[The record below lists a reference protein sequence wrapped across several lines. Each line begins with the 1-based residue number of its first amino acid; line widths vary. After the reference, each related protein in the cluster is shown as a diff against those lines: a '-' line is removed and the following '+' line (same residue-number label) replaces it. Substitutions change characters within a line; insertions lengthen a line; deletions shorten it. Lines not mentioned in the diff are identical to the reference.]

1 MRASVWGVVL
11 CLALVSG
18 PATAA
23 PAELLK
29 MDAATQSR
37 LGVVTV
43 PLQAARRGA
52 ATSGFARALDPGPL
66 AQLDSDIAAAVAALA
81 ASQAEAARTRSLNAA
96 DQTVSKQVAEA
107 AAAQARQDAA
117 KLLLLRRRVGLE
129 WGPSLAKLTDARR
142 SQLVADIAA
151 GRAALVR
158 IDSATGLA
166 QAHGSAEIDLGA
178 GGRAQAMILGPSRV
192 GDPRLQSTGVLAL
205 VRGAAALQFGTGTV
219 APARIAQAAG
229 SGVLIPRAALL
240 RSGGRTFVYI
250 RRDASD
256 FERRTVPA
264 GLSDPDGLFVTSG
277 FRSGEAVVTAGAAQ
291 LYAAQTSPAEPA
303 RSGKDSD

>member
-1 MRASVWGVVL
+1 
-11 CLALVSG
+11 
-18 PATAA
+18 
-23 PAELLK
+23 
-29 MDAATQSR
+29 
-37 LGVVTV
+37 
-43 PLQAARRGA
+43 
-52 ATSGFARALDPGPL
+52 
-66 AQLDSDIAAAVAALA
+66 
-81 ASQAEAARTRSLNAA
+81 
-96 DQTVSKQVAEA
+96 
-107 AAAQARQDAA
+107 
-117 KLLLLRRRVGLE
+117 
-129 WGPSLAKLTDARR
+129 
-142 SQLVADIAA
+142 VADIAA